1 LQAQI
6 ADRAD
11 EAAQRE
17 AALRHALAQEAA
29 ATADTRA
36 ALSASERAAERHARE
51 MERMHAEVRHWDR
64 APPLRRRR
72 CGPDCRQVGLLEKQ
86 VAALHAGKTLR
97 TLVHGGG
104 GTRAC
109 TRRAS
114 THIVQPMRRS
124 RRPS

>member
-1 LQAQI
+1 MTAAAQPVAAQPCLFVCLQAQI

-51 MERMHAEVRHWDR
+51 MERMHAEVRHR
-64 APPLRRRR
+64 TARRR
-72 CGPDCRQVGLLEKQ
+72 L
-86 VAALHAGKTLR
+86 
-97 TLVHGGG
+97 GGADATPTADRWG
-104 GTRAC
+104 CSR
-109 TRRAS
+109 S
-114 THIVQPMRRS
+114 KS
-124 RRPS
+124 RRCTPGRPCGRSCTAAEVHVA

>member
-1 LQAQI
+1 MCLQAQI

-29 ATADTRA
+29 ATTDTRA

-51 MERMHAEVRHWDR
+51 MERMHAEVGSALDR

-72 CGPDCRQVGLLEKQ
+72 CDPDRRQVGLLEKQ

-97 TLVHGGG
+97 ALVHGGG
-104 GTRAC
+104 GTRA
-109 TRRAS
+109 RVHA
-114 THIVQPMRRS
+114 V
-124 RRPS
+124 